1 MTKLDY
7 HARVQRAAQI
17 CREQSITQSEIADA
31 VDASQSQVSRI
42 LQGKWHRNSRLCEE
56 ICLYVERFTGG
67 VTADMVRTNDVLV
80 NALAT
85 TWDGSA
91 SHAKA
96 LSTIITALSALGKP
110 TLPAQPSKED

>member
-1 MTKLDY
+1 MNETDF
-7 HARVQRAAQI
+7 HARVQRAAKI
-17 CREQSITQSEIADA
+17 CRERGITQSEIAVA
-31 VDASQSQVSRI
+31 VNASQSQVSRI

-56 ICLYVERFTGG
+56 VCLYVERFSVG
-67 VTADMVRTNDVLV
+67 VTADMVRSNHVLV

-96 LSTIITALSALGKP
+96 LSTIITALSVLGNPEITKR
-110 TLPAQPSKED
+110 E